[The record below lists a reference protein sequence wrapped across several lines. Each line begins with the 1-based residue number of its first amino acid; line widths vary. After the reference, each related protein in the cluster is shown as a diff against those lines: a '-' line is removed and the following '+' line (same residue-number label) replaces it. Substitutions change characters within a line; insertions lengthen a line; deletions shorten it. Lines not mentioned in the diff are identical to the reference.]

1 MTVTITK
8 PQATL
13 RELLAGLKKR
23 TGLFG
28 EQIIRAENAA
38 DFYNVIGQNRNRII
52 NGAMQIDQR
61 NAGSS
66 VTPASGAY
74 TLDRWQYG
82 ASQASKVTIQQ
93 NAGSVT
99 PPAGFKNYLGA
110 VVASTATVGAGDYFQ
125 FSQKIEANN
134 TSDLDWGLSTGK
146 PLTLSFW
153 ARCSG
158 AVTLS
163 GAVQSILSPY
173 PSYPFTFSFT
183 ASGIWQQFV
192 ITIPAPPPSTNWDT
206 GISTSLYIQWNLAC
220 GSTYSGPANA
230 WVNSNY
236 FGATGASSLMGTVGN
251 YLYITGVQLE
261 RGNIATPFEYRPIGT
276 ELALCQR
283 YYFPITLPQDTNI
296 AYPAVVYGNT
306 TLLMMALPVN
316 ISMRANPTV
325 TTFIGTAYPQA
336 YRYDGGSNV
345 SQALTNFSVSGR
357 STNGVYWFELQ
368 LQGGSSWGA
377 ATSHVNVG
385 WTGGTNSKIFLSAEL

>member
-1 MTVTITK
+1 MPVTITK

-28 EQIIRAENAA
+28 EQIMRTENAD

-52 NGAMQIDQR
+52 NGDMRIDQR
-61 NAGSS
+61 NAGAS

-99 PPAGFKNYLGA
+99 PPTGFKNYLGA

-146 PLTLSFW
+146 TLTLSFW
-153 ARCSG
+153 ARCSN

-173 PSYPFTFSFT
+173 TSYPFTFSFT

-192 ITIPAPPPSTNWDT
+192 ITIPAPPSGTNWAT
-206 GISTSLYIQWNLAC
+206 GTSTSLYIQWNLAI
-220 GSTYSGPANA
+220 GSTYSGTANT
-230 WVNSNY
+230 WFNSNY
-236 FGATGASSLMGTVGN
+236 FGVTGASSLMGTVGN

-261 RGNIATPFEYRPIGT
+261 RGAVATPFEHRSYGQ

-283 YYFPITLPQDTNI
+283 YFQIVGGTGSTEHFANGVTTTDRINI
-296 AYPAVVYGNT
+296 VYSFKQT
-306 TLLMMALPVN
+306 
-316 ISMRANPTV
+316 MRASPSFTATSFGSAFGNLSIYNGISTSIV
-325 TTFIGTAYPQA
+325 TGTNENYMSANSASIGFTH
-336 YRYDGGSNV
+336 GGSTT
-345 SQALTNFSVSGR
+345 A
-357 STNGVYWFELQ
+357 
-368 LQGGSSWGA
+368 GGAGYIYFNSA
-377 ATSHVNVG
+377 AARVA
-385 WTGGTNSKIFLSAEL
+385 FSAEL